1 MERSLT
7 DEEINEL
14 QVFLFPIFFFCFLAI
29 DFFVY
34 IHLMI
39 SDDQEL

>member
-14 QVFLFPIFFFCFLAI
+14 QVFLFPIFFFWSSAI

-34 IHLMI
+34 IYLMI